1 MAYHRLPAAGTLAAI
16 VLAAFVAG
24 AAGKKGRA
32 CRDDSDCKAGRVCYD
47 QRCTRLDNAESLLRV
62 VLAQPQKEPAV
73 LYVDGM
79 EMGRLPWEGIV
90 QAGSHTI
97 RVESYGKLPVSFQG
111 ESRASKAD
119 ELVVELEPDPAL
131 YAPPQQPAPQPVAP
145 PATGE
150 SGGGES
156 PGRVQIGLF
165 GAAGYGTASYG
176 SGTMRPATALRG
188 GLTAGVTAVTDP
200 AWLDVGVTLSSVTHY
215 IVDLS
220 EDWGELFK
228 INAGVILRLMFPIKE
243 NFFYIGAQLEPGMT
257 VVSNHLWAYGRLH
270 GAMSLFVTEWL
281 ELRIDP
287 VGFDFAQDLKMDGYL
302 ATFDAGC
309 AAVFRFVDF

>member
-1 MAYHRLPAAGTLAAI
+1 MAYCRLPAAGVLAAI
-16 VLAAFVAG
+16 VLAAFAVAADG
-24 AAGKKGRA
+24 GKGRA
-32 CRDDSDCKAGRVCYD
+32 CRDDSECKKERVCYD
-47 QRCTRLDNAESLLRV
+47 QRCTRLDSDESLLRV
-62 VLAQPQKEPAV
+62 VSAQPQSEPAV

-90 QAGSHTI
+90 EAGGHTI
-97 RVESYGKLPVSFQG
+97 RVESHGKLPVSFQG
-111 ESRASKAD
+111 ESRAGKAD
-119 ELVVELEPDPAL
+119 ELAVELEPDPAM
-131 YAPPQQPAPQPVAP
+131 YAPPQQPAPRQPAP
-145 PATGE
+145 PAAEE
-150 SGGGES
+150 SSSGES
-156 PGRVQIGLF
+156 PGRIQVGLF
-165 GAAGYGTASYG
+165 GAAGYGTTSYG
-176 SGTMRPATALRG
+176 NGTMRPATVLRG
-188 GLTAGVTAVTDP
+188 GLTAGVTAVTEP
-200 AWLDVGVTLSSVTHY
+200 AWLDVGLTVSSVTHY

-228 INAGVILRLMFPIKE
+228 INAGVFLRLMFPIKE
-243 NFFYIGAQLEPGMT
+243 NFFYMGAQLEPGMT

-287 VGFDFAQDLKMDGYL
+287 IGFDFAQDLEMDGYL